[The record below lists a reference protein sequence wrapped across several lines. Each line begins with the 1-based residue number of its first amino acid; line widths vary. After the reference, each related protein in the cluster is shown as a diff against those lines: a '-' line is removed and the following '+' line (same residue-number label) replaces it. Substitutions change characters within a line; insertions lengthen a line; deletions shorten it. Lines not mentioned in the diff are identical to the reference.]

1 MLEILIAGGWLMIPI
16 VLCSI
21 LGLAIVVERFW
32 SLRPQKVIPANLL
45 TDTISMLQH
54 NKLTHERLVEL
65 KQNSPLGQ
73 IFAVALSHYG
83 AEVHIIR
90 HATEDVGRHVVH
102 QLERYLNMLGTIAA
116 IAPLLGLLGTV
127 MGMIKVFST
136 ITLQGVG
143 NGNALA
149 GGIAE
154 ALITTAAGLCV
165 AIPAYV
171 FYRYFE
177 RRVDEF
183 AVDLEQQSKQ
193 LIDVMVVVAKHTRKE
208 NP

>member
-21 LGLAIVVERFW
+21 LGVAIVVERFW
-32 SLRPQKVIPANLL
+32 SLRPEKVVPPHLL
-45 TDTISMLQH
+45 TDTTSMLRNH
-54 NKLTHERLVEL
+54 KLNHERLLEL
-65 KQNSPLGQ
+65 KQSSPLGQ
-73 IFAVALSHYG
+73 VFAVALSHFG
-83 AEVHIIR
+83 AEVEIIR
-90 HATEDVGRHVVH
+90 HSVEDVGRHVVH

-127 MGMIKVFST
+127 MGMITVFT
-136 ITLQGVG
+136 AINVEGVG
-143 NGNALA
+143 NGDILA

-154 ALITTAAGLCV
+154 ALITTAAGLVV

-183 AVDLEQQSKQ
+183 AVDLEQQAKQ
-193 LIDVMVVVAKHTRKE
+193 LVDIMVVIAKTEKME
-208 NP
+208 K